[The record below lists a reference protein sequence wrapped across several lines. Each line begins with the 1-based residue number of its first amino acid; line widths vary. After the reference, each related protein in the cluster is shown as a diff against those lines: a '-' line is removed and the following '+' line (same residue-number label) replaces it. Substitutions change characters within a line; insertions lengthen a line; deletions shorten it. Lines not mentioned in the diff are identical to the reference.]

1 MTMDTRTLLAA
12 LVGGVVAFLLG
23 WLIFGML
30 LMGWMEAHMLSYPGL
45 MKTEEEMNLALMF
58 LSNLCLALLLAWSFG
73 RMGVNSL
80 AGGLVTGAV
89 VGFLFYLSVDLS
101 FMAMMNLFDGPMA
114 VVVDV
119 AANTVWTAGVGGA
132 VGFMLGRGAAKAG

>member
-80 AGGLVTGAV
+80 TEGWWPVPSSASCST
-89 VGFLFYLSVDLS
+89 
-101 FMAMMNLFDGPMA
+101 
-114 VVVDV
+114 
-119 AANTVWTAGVGGA
+119 
-132 VGFMLGRGAAKAG
+132 